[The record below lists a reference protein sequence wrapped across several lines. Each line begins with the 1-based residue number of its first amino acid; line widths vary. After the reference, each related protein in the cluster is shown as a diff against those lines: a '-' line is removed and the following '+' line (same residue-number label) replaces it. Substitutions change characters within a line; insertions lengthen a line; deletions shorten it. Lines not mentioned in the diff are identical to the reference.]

1 MSLIIELLQV
11 WTVGAL
17 AVGLVST
24 GADAWHA
31 FRGKR

>member
-17 AVGLVST
+17 VVGLVST

-31 FRGKR
+31 WRVRR